1 MLSRVRSCKVTNGG
15 GAVSTVAITTVS
27 VTCELALPRFAY
39 VSNLLD
45 DTVSMYRI
53 DNETGHLQHRGYAIA
68 GKGPR
73 SVTIDPSY
81 RFA

>member
-1 MLSRVRSCKVTNGG
+1 VV
-15 GAVSTVAITTVS
+15 ITTVS

-45 DTVSMYRI
+45 D

-68 GKGPR
+68 GTGPR